1 MVTPMKKSR
10 ERWEEVACE
19 QSLSDRI
26 QTNPGVLLTSQV
38 ALDKFFNFCLLVSA
52 LVLLSLLL

>member
-1 MVTPMKKSR
+1 MKKSR